1 MDNQVPPNI
10 QAAINELK
18 LFNKILT
25 VKDIVTVDAF
35 VTVTVDWRVIL
46 PSRYCSAGMT
56 DLGIKA
62 VEPIEWIFP
71 MNYPLEAPTPAL
83 RIDFPTTLPHINPIE
98 KGERISPCISE
109 LPLLDLLHSSG
120 LQSILT
126 AMSYWLDNAASGEL
140 HCPIQGW
147 EPVRRDHSSGMINVD
162 TYSIRAEFEKKYHS
176 ARYYKYR
183 YYLDN
188 ANNLFLGIIDT
199 PSIGISNNVVLAKNI
214 GLQNN
219 IRYGV
224 ALLLQTKTDKVE
236 DIYRPEMISNYSD
249 LRSFARSLGLLDVL
263 DARIK
268 HILSV
273 SGPSNLKRKRK
284 KTIEEFLVIFAVNR
298 PFNVIGTNSKWELLG
313 YRVPFAQNND
323 NDLPASTVVFAPQLI
338 RKTCPEL
345 LQTVSGTEI
354 NTPKKLMII
363 GSGSLGS
370 KLTLHLAKTGKYSF
384 ELIDNDYFSSHNNTR
399 YGFIADELDSVYGSK
414 VKLLQQELQ
423 KLKIPCLPKHDN
435 VLNIINKADKSSK
448 KNNAHYQLDTC
459 LRISINYLDD
469 LYIQL
474 CMEKLL
480 WE

>member
-1 MDNQVPPNI
+1 
-10 QAAINELK
+10 
-18 LFNKILT
+18 
-25 VKDIVTVDAF
+25 
-35 VTVTVDWRVIL
+35 
-46 PSRYCSAGMT
+46 
-56 DLGIKA
+56 
-62 VEPIEWIFP
+62 
-71 MNYPLEAPTPAL
+71 
-83 RIDFPTTLPHINPIE
+83 
-98 KGERISPCISE
+98 
-109 LPLLDLLHSSG
+109 
-120 LQSILT
+120 
-126 AMSYWLDNAASGEL
+126 
-140 HCPIQGW
+140 
-147 EPVRRDHSSGMINVD
+147 
-162 TYSIRAEFEKKYHS
+162 
-176 ARYYKYR
+176 
-183 YYLDN
+183 
-188 ANNLFLGIIDT
+188 
-199 PSIGISNNVVLAKNI
+199 
-214 GLQNN
+214 
-219 IRYGV
+219 
-224 ALLLQTKTDKVE
+224 
-236 DIYRPEMISNYSD
+236 MISNYSD